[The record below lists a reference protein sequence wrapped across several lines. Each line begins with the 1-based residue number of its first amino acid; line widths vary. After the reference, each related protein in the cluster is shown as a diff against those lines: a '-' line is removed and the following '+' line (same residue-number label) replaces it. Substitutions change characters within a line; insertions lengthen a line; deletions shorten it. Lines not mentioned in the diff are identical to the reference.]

1 MICERVLYED
11 NEKEGIEFLLKSY
24 SDAGYRVNDGEVTLP
39 DGSLMDYEEIQKH
52 LTDIKS
58 SRFCLNN
65 KRQKYAQ
72 FAEVVFGL
80 TKRLNNLE
88 KTTNT

>member
-1 MICERVLYED
+1 MLYEN
-11 NEKEGIEFLLKSY
+11 NEKEELEFLLKSY
-24 SDAGYRVNDGEVTLP
+24 NDIGYRVNDEKVTLP

-58 SRFCLNN
+58 GKFRLNN
-65 KRQKYAQ
+65 KRQRYAQ
-72 FAEVVFGL
+72 FAEVAFGL
-80 TKRLNNLE
+80 TERLKNLE